1 MRFGPDFLDELR
13 LRAPIA
19 DVIGRKVKLTKK
31 GKEHSGLCPFHNE
44 KTPSFTVSEDK
55 GFYHC
60 FGCGAHGDVVKF
72 VMETEA
78 LSFPE
83 AVERLAGEAG
93 MALPAYSEGERERDE
108 QRKTLYDVMETA
120 AGWFQSQLQAGIGRG
135 AAEYLQKR
143 GLTRETIE
151 TFRLGFAPD
160 SRSQLKEALGAR
172 KITEQQLIDTG
183 LVIKPDDGP
192 GGGGAAYDRFRGR
205 VMFPIMDGQGRVVAF
220 GGRALGEAKAK
231 YLNSPETTL
240 FHKGAMLYNMG
251 MARTAAR
258 ANDRVIVAEGYMD
271 VIALAQA
278 GFKEAVAPLGTAV
291 TEQQIM
297 LLWRMAP
304 EPILCFDGDNAGR
317 RAAERALERAL
328 PLLKAGQSLRFA
340 YLPKGEDPDSLVKT
354 NGSAAMEEV
363 LGAARPLIDVLWTT
377 ELERSPIDTPERR
390 AGFKARLQ
398 DRLKDIRD
406 SDVKRFY
413 RDEMGARMQRLWA
426 QPSSSRPGQRRG
438 RMRSRPYGSFAREG
452 GSSAREGFRP
462 VATVSRELLGTPLAK
477 GRSFTTHRRER
488 LLLLTVL
495 NHPALLDQYEEALLH
510 IDLSSGELDN
520 LRAAIIG
527 IAASCRTSDMP
538 LESQTIKN
546 HLHQQGLDQAVKRLE
561 GDKGLLGD
569 KFAHPDAAPE
579 SAEKGLKSLLQASQL
594 QVLQEELEAAEIDA
608 MSDDG
613 EEAKRAAGRALDL
626 RGQIEALLD
635 SQGAMENDQ
644 AADTAV

>member
-19 DVIGRKVKLTKK
+19 EVVGRKVKLIKR
-31 GKEHSGLCPFHNE
+31 GKEHSGLCPFHSE

-72 VMETEA
+72 VMETEG

-93 MALPAYSEGERERDE
+93 MALPAYSDADRERDDK
-108 QRKTLYDVMETA
+108 RKTLYDVMDTA
-120 AGWFQSQLQAGIGRG
+120 AGWFQSQLQAGIGRE
-135 AAEYLQKR
+135 AAAYLQKR

-160 SRSQLKEALGAR
+160 SRTLLKDALTAR
-172 KITEQQLIDTG
+172 KITEDQLVDTG
-183 LVIKPDDGP
+183 LVIKPEDGP
-192 GGGGAAYDRFRGR
+192 ADRRAPYDRFRHR
-205 VMFPIMDGQGRVVAF
+205 IMFPILDGQGRVVAF
-220 GGRALGEAKAK
+220 GGRALGDAKAK

-251 MARTAAR
+251 PARTAAR

-278 GFKEAVAPLGTAV
+278 GFREAVAPLGTAV
-291 TEQQIM
+291 TEQQLM

-304 EPILCFDGDNAGR
+304 EPILCFDGDNAGQ

-354 NGSAAMEEV
+354 NGPSAMEEV
-363 LGAARPLIDVLWTT
+363 LDAARPLIDVLWSI
-377 ELERSPIDTPERR
+377 EYQRGPLDTPERR
-390 AGFKARLQ
+390 AGLKARLQ
-398 DRLKDIRD
+398 DRLRDIRD
-406 SDVKRFY
+406 ADVKRFY
-413 RDEMGARMQRLWA
+413 RDDMGARMQQLWA
-426 QPSSSRPGQRRG
+426 QPPRTARRRG
-438 RMRSRPYGSFAREG
+438 SHAGQGRGGFA
-452 GSSAREGFRP
+452 APP
-462 VATVSRELLGTPLAK
+462 VVTVSRELLGTPLAK

-488 LLLLTVL
+488 LLLLTIL
-495 NHPALLDQYEEALLH
+495 NHPALLDRYEEVLMDT
-510 IDLSSGELDN
+510 DLSSGDLDK
-520 LRAAIIG
+520 LRASIIG
-527 IAASCRTSDMP
+527 IAADCRSSDER

-561 GDKGLLGD
+561 GDRALVGD
-569 KFAHPDAAPE
+569 KFAHPDAPLE
-579 SAEKGLKSLLQASQL
+579 DAEKGLQSLLQASQL
-594 QVLQEELEAAEIDA
+594 QVLQDELEAAELDA
-608 MSDDG
+608 MSEDE

-626 RGQIEALLD
+626 RGQIESLRA
-635 SQGAMENDQ
+635 SQGVMDYRQ
-644 AADTAV
+644 AADPSAT

>member
-19 DVIGRKVKLTKK
+19 DVVGRKVKLAKK
-31 GKEHSGLCPFHNE
+31 GKEHLGLCPFHNE

-55 GFYHC
+55 SFYHC

-83 AVERLAGEAG
+83 AVERLAGEVG
-93 MALPAYSEGERERDE
+93 MALPAYSEGDRERAE

-120 AGWFQSQLQAGIGRG
+120 TGWFQSQLKAGIGRG
-135 AAEYLQKR
+135 AAEYMQKR
-143 GLTRETIE
+143 GLTAETIE

-160 SRSQLKEALGAR
+160 SRTLLKDALSAR
-172 KITEQQLIDTG
+172 NVTEQQLIDTG
-183 LVIKPDDGP
+183 LVIKPEDGP
-192 GGGGAAYDRFRGR
+192 GEGSAYDRFRGR

-220 GGRALGEAKAK
+220 GGRALGDAKAK

-251 MARTAAR
+251 PARTAAR

-363 LGAARPLIDVLWTT
+363 LGAARPLIDVLWAT
-377 ELERSPIDTPERR
+377 ELERGPIDTPERR

-406 SDVKRFY
+406 ADVKRFY

-426 QPSSSRPGQRRG
+426 HPQPPGQGRG
-438 RMRSRPYGSFAREG
+438 RMRSRRHGSPMKG
-452 GSSAREGFRP
+452 GFRP
-462 VATVSRELLGTPLAK
+462 VAAVSRELLGTPLAK

-510 IDLSSGELDN
+510 IDLSSGELDK

-527 IAASCRTSDMP
+527 SAAQCRSSDER

-579 SAEKGLKSLLQASQL
+579 SAEKGLQSLLQASQL

-626 RGQIEALLD
+626 RGQIETLLA

-644 AADTAV
+644 TADSAV